1 MKFLVALMF
10 VAISLGGCAEL
21 DAILQELEGIESREP
36 LPGGQV
42 IVHYIAVGQ
51 GDGVIW
57 ELPGKQF
64 VVLDCGVPTDLDGS
78 FMVTALQGLGL
89 AKGGSI
95 WGLIASHGH
104 QDHIGGCDEIF
115 DTYHVERVYE
125 TWYEGEDM
133 PRSYERFQAKIQA
146 EVLLG
151 AQLYSL
157 GDGPAALP
165 FEPGDFLPLGQE
177 GISAQILWPSDQAT
191 RWDSIAEHS
200 IVVRLSAGGVD
211 YCFQGD
217 IELGE
222 EDDILDSGADVDCEV
237 YLAGHH
243 GSRHAS
249 GENWLAAMSP
259 EHTILS
265 YGVNSYG
272 HPTKDAY
279 CRIEAVGS
287 LLYST
292 LESGDIAVA
301 TDGVNITVNVA
312 PVNLTNC

>member
-1 MKFLVALMF
+1 MKVIVPLMF
-10 VAISLGGCAEL
+10 FSLALGGCAEI
-21 DAILQELEGIESREP
+21 DAFLQDLEGIESREP

-42 IVHYIAVGQ
+42 IVHYIDVGQ

-64 VVLDCGVPTDLDGS
+64 VVLDCGVPTDLDDS
-78 FMVTALQGLGL
+78 YMVTAMKGLGL
-89 AKGGSI
+89 APGAI
-95 WGLIASHGH
+95 VWGLIASHGH

-115 DTYHVERVYE
+115 DTYKIERIYE
-125 TWYEGEDM
+125 TWYEGSDR
-133 PRSYERFQAKIQA
+133 PTSYKRFQEKIEA
-146 EVLLG
+146 EVILG

-157 GDGPAALP
+157 GEGPAALP
-165 FEPGDFLPLGQE
+165 FKAGDFLPLGQD
-177 GISAQILWPSDQAT
+177 GISAEILWPNNQAT
-191 RWDSIAEHS
+191 RWDRIAEHS
-200 IVVRLSAGGVD
+200 IVIRLSAGGVD

-222 EDDILDSGADVDCEV
+222 EEDILNSGVDVDCEV

-249 GENWLAAMSP
+249 GENWLAALSP

-272 HPTKDAY
+272 HPTEDAY
-279 CRIEAVGS
+279 CRIADVGS

-292 LESGDIAVA
+292 HVSGDIAVA
-301 TDGVNITVNVA
+301 TDGVNITVNAA

>member
-1 MKFLVALMF
+1 MKVLVPLLF
-10 VAISLGGCAEL
+10 VTLAFSGCAEL
-21 DAILQELEGIESREP
+21 EGLLQELDGVEHREP

-42 IVHYIAVGQ
+42 IVHYVDVGQ

-57 ELPGKQF
+57 ELPDSTF
-64 VVLDCGVPTDLDGS
+64 VVWDCGEPRDMETNT
-78 FMVTALQGLGL
+78 MVKALKRLGL
-89 AKGGSI
+89 TPGDSI

-115 DTYHVERVYE
+115 ETYHIERIYE
-125 TWYEGEDM
+125 TWYEGSDM
-133 PRSYERFQAKIQA
+133 PRSYERFQEKIHA
-146 EVLLG
+146 EVLVG

-165 FEPGDFLPLGQE
+165 FTVGDTLPLGLDGVE
-177 GISAQILWPSDQAT
+177 AQILWPGDQAT
-191 RWDSIAEHS
+191 RWDRIAEHS

-211 YCFQGD
+211 FCFQGD

-222 EDDILDSGADVDCEV
+222 EEDILNSGYDVDCEV

-259 EHTILS
+259 EHTIVS
-265 YGVNSYG
+265 FGTNSYG
-272 HPTKDAY
+272 HPTKDAL
-279 CRIEAVGS
+279 CRIQTVGS
-287 LLYST
+287 DIYFT
-292 LESGDIAVA
+292 EDGDVAVA
-301 TDGVNITVNVA
+301 TDGVNITVSAA
-312 PVNLTNC
+312 PQQLDVC